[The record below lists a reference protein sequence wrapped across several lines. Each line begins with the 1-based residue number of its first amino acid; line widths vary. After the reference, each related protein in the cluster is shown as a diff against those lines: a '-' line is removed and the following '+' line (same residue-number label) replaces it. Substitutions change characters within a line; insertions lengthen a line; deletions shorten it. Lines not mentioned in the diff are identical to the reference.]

1 VQIRKLT
8 YNPDHYAPNYVLIDA
23 SGVFQVPNEG
33 NKVSFLNRDD
43 RALVKHLSEQFDDLW
58 QKSVA
63 DLELRIAPV

>member
-8 YNPDHYAPNYVLIDA
+8 YNPDHYVPNYVLIDA

-43 RALVKHLSEQFDDLW
+43 RARS
-58 QKSVA
+58 ST
-63 DLELRIAPV
+63 